1 MKYKI
6 KDKRNH
12 KSKIKNKM
20 FNNKNRNNF
29 NKSQLFYLSN
39 DFISIFIIYT
49 ILFIIN

>member
-12 KSKIKNKM
+12 KAKIKNKM

-29 NKSQLFYLSN
+29 KSQLFYLFN
-39 DFISIFIIYT
+39 DFISIFIIYI